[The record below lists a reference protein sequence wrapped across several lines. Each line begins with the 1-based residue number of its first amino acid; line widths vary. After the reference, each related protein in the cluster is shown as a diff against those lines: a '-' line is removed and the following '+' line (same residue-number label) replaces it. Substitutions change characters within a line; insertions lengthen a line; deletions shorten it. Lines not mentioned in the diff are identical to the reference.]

1 MLRKNF
7 CLRLLCAGRNAR
19 VPEGSCEKITRWG
32 FMRGLVLRRSVPA
45 LLASTFFMSCG
56 VFAVRVAASERQS
69 GQPLSELRYT
79 FDIAARPLPQALKE
93 ISRTTGMSIAINRSE
108 AMMLVGLT
116 GRPVRGELS
125 ADEALAA
132 VTSGTGVQYRRDNFQ
147 KFTLIAPLSAAAL
160 DANAQGQVQAQA
172 QAQESRLDKITVR
185 TPSRKPRR
193 AHRAGAA
200 ATAAGVRDQFR
211 RRRRLPCAEHIERH
225 QDQYA
230 ADQRSPSSPSSRCRI
245 SARSGSR
252 TSRTTCPA

>member
-1 MLRKNF
+1 
-7 CLRLLCAGRNAR
+7 
-19 VPEGSCEKITRWG
+19 
-32 FMRGLVLRRSVPA
+32 MRGLVLRRSVPA

-132 VTSGTGVQYRRDNFQ
+132 VTSGTGVS
-147 KFTLIAPLSAAAL
+147 T
-160 DANAQGQVQAQA
+160 
-172 QAQESRLDKITVR
+172 
-185 TPSRKPRR
+185 
-193 AHRAGAA
+193 A
-200 ATAAGVRDQFR
+200 AT
-211 RRRRLPCAEHIERH
+211 I
-225 QDQYA
+225 
-230 ADQRSPSSPSSRCRI
+230 SRN
-245 SARSGSR
+245 SR
-252 TSRTTCPA
+252 